1 MSKHNKKRNVGI
13 IYELLLRHISSCL
26 VENDKQGVRKATKI
40 IEKRFN
46 KNTELYKEFRLFNAI
61 AKSNVKN
68 TEIAAAIMTEAK
80 AACRRFDAN
89 KINKEKS
96 QLIRDINHIIN
107 DPSFYYRTVP
117 NYSQYAA
124 IQNLLNEW
132 RKGDKSD
139 LRNLV
144 EMERKTIDWLLQ
156 EKDTKTIE
164 EERAGLEC
172 SDSNALIVK
181 IMTEKINN
189 RYGNLSD
196 EQKEIIK
203 NYAIYGSSESG
214 HRHLKKF
221 LRESKLKAIKT
232 VMTFSNLNENDYI
245 GRKIQPVLERIES
258 LDPNNITDDSIVK
271 FLTITKLVD
280 EIQGE

>member
-13 IYELLLRHISSCL
+13 IYELLLRHISNCL
-26 VENDKQGVRKATKI
+26 VENDKQGVRKATRI

-80 AACRRFDAN
+80 AASRRFDAN

-96 QLIRDINHIIN
+96 QLIRDINHTIN

-117 NYSQYAA
+117 NYAQYAS

-139 LRNLV
+139 LRKLV
-144 EMERKTIDWLLQ
+144 EMERKTIEWLLQ
-156 EKDTKTIE
+156 EKDTKNIE
-164 EERAGLEC
+164 ETQANLES
-172 SDSNALIVK
+172 SDSNALIIK
-181 IMTEKINN
+181 IMTEKINKK
-189 RYGNLSD
+189 YGNLSD

-203 NYAIYGSSESG
+203 NYAIYGSSETG
-214 HRHLKKF
+214 QRHLKKF
-221 LRESKLKAIKT
+221 LRESKLRAIKT
-232 VMTFSNLNENDYI
+232 VTAFSTLNENEYI
-245 GRKIQPVLERIES
+245 GGKIEPVLERIEM
-258 LDPNNITDDSIVK
+258 LDPNNITDESIVK